1 MSGWK
6 TCGRKLAP
14 GQWWHTCGETDMGQ
28 TMPAQCGE
36 CAAPEPGYTLA
47 DPDAPAPT
55 RAQDDATHGRAQDD
69 AKLGALVRATMVEYS
84 LTSPPKLDADGF
96 EQRTRLGDA
105 LRRDAMSTLLR
116 TAREQGLI

>member
-1 MSGWK
+1 MS
-6 TCGRKLAP
+6 T
-14 GQWWHTCGETDMGQ
+14 QYTD
-28 TMPAQCGE
+28 AQ
-36 CAAPEPGYTLA
+36 
-47 DPDAPAPT
+47 
-55 RAQDDATHGRAQDD
+55 RAQDKEDFTLAN

-116 TAREQGLI
+116 TARERGLI